1 MKKTIISS
9 IIIAISMIVFTT
21 KVQAATGKVTTETLN
36 LRSKASTDSSVVKLL
51 NMDDDLE
58 IISEEGNW
66 YKVKVGENEGYV
78 SKDYVKVDKTS
89 TEANDTTPTDN
100 NKNNSGA
107 NSTENKNNET
117 TSSQTT
123 SNTVTPNSTLKL
135 EKDVTI
141 KILPLIN
148 ANNLGMAKAG
158 DEVTVIA
165 TANNWIFIETSEIA
179 GWIVKDS
186 SVGQVKSSE
195 DKNTG

>member
-1 MKKTIISS
+1 MKKTTISS

-51 NMDDDLE
+51 NMDDELE
-58 IISEEGNW
+58 VISEEGNW

-89 TEANDTTPTDN
+89 TETTTTTTTN
-100 NKNNSGA
+100 NTNNEKNNSGS
-107 NSTENKNNET
+107 NSAENKNNET

-141 KILPLIN
+141 KLQN
-148 ANNLGMAKAG
+148 GKC
-158 DEVTVIA
+158 
-165 TANNWIFIETSEIA
+165 
-179 GWIVKDS
+179 
-186 SVGQVKSSE
+186 
-195 DKNTG
+195 